1 MTTSADKMTD
11 ANGNPEEPLDGAPA
25 DTARPDA
32 EDVHTV
38 DTPEEEPDTFP
49 RSYVEELRQENGKY
63 RQRAQRADD
72 LAHRLH
78 TSLVAAT
85 GRLQDPDDLEFN
97 EDHLDDPEA
106 LKAAVDALLQA
117 RPHLAARRPRGDVG
131 QGITSAPTD
140 TVDLAGILR
149 SRAS

>member
-11 ANGNPEEPLDGAPA
+11 ANGNPEEPLEGVPA

-32 EDVHTV
+32 EDHAPEAT
-38 DTPEEEPDTFP
+38 EEEPDTFP

-78 TSLVAAT
+78 KSLVAST
-85 GRLQDPDDLEFN
+85 GRLQDPEDLEFN

-106 LKAAVDALLQA
+106 LTAAVDDLLQA
-117 RPHLAARRPRGDVG
+117 KPHLAPRRPRGDVG